1 MNKTLL
7 VVDRPERWPL
17 HVPEIEILSA
27 RKYLTDSSLASQRNL
42 RIFNLCKSYRYQSS
56 GYYVSLLAEARGHK
70 PIPSVATMQDLKAQ
84 SLIRALSGDVDD
96 LIQKSLHPLQ
106 SDRFTLSIYFSRN
119 LARKYDRL
127 CRALFNLFPVP
138 LLRASF
144 IRDGQ
149 HWGVQSIA
157 PISTSEIPEDH
168 RSFVIEAAREYFSG
182 NYSPGNRKAQA
193 RYRLAILVN
202 PEEAFPPSN
211 EKALRRFVRA
221 AEQTGFQAEL
231 IHKEDYGRLAEFDA
245 LFIRETTAVN
255 HHTFRFARKAEAEGI
270 IVIDDAQSILRCT
283 NKVFLAELLDRY
295 KIPTPRTRI
304 LHKDNL
310 EEIIKE
316 IGFPCILKQPDSA
329 FSQGVIKVE
338 DHEDFLKTTTALLE
352 KSELLIAQEFLP
364 TSFDWRI
371 GLLNGKP
378 LYACKYFMARK
389 HWQIYHHA
397 KQGSDATGKVESIP
411 VELVPRKVMRIA
423 QKAAQ
428 FMGNGLY
435 GVDLKETGNGCQII
449 EVNDNPSIDGGIED
463 SLAKENLYLKIMEH
477 FMHKIRQHKET
488 AP

>member
-144 IRDGQ
+144 VKDGPR
-149 HWGVQSIA
+149 WGVQSIA
-157 PISTSEIPEDH
+157 PISTSEIPEEH

-182 NYSPGNRKAQA
+182 NYSPANRKTQS

-211 EKALRRFVRA
+211 EKALRRFIRA

-270 IVIDDAQSILRCT
+270 VVIDDARSILRCT

-310 EEIIKE
+310 EEIIQE

-338 DHEDFLKTTTALLE
+338 DHKDFLKTTTALLE

-397 KQGSDATGKVESIP
+397 KQGADATGKVESIP

-435 GVDLKETGNGCQII
+435 GVDLKETGSDCRII

-463 SLAKENLYLKIMEH
+463 SLAKENLYLKVMEY
-477 FMHKIRQHKET
+477 FMHQIRQQKENT
-488 AP
+488 P

>member
-17 HVPEIEILSA
+17 HVPEIEIMSA

-42 RIFNLCKSYRYQSS
+42 RIFNLCRSYRYQSS

-70 PIPSVATMQDLKAQ
+70 PIPSVGTMQDLKAQ
-84 SLIRALSGDVDD
+84 SLIRALSTEVDD

-138 LLRASF
+138 LLRANF
-144 IRDGQ
+144 IKTGN

-157 PISTSEIPEDH
+157 PISTSEIPEEH
-168 RSFVIEAAREYFSG
+168 RLFVIEAAQEYFSS
-182 NYSPGNRKAQA
+182 NYNPGNRKTPA

-202 PEEAFPPSN
+202 PEESFPPSN
-211 EKALRRFVRA
+211 EKALRRFIRA

-231 IHKEDYGRLAEFDA
+231 IQKEDYGRLAEFDA

-270 IVIDDAQSILRCT
+270 VVIDDSQSILRCT
-283 NKVFLAELLDRY
+283 NKVFLAEILDRY
-295 KIPTPRTRI
+295 KVPTPKTRI

-310 EEIIKE
+310 QEIIQE

-329 FSQGVIKVE
+329 FSQGVIKVS
-338 DHEDFLKTTTALLE
+338 DQEDFLKITGNLLE
-352 KSELLIAQEFLP
+352 KSELLIAQEFVP
-364 TSFDWRI
+364 TAFDWRI

-378 LYACKYFMARK
+378 LYACKYYMARK

-397 KQGSDATGKVESIP
+397 KQGSDATGRVETIP
-411 VELVPRKVMRIA
+411 VELVPRNVMRMA

-428 FMGNGLY
+428 LMGNGLY
-435 GVDLKETGNGCQII
+435 GVDLKQTDVGCHII
-449 EVNDNPSIDGGIED
+449 EVNDNPSIDGGLED
-463 SLAKENLYLKIMEH
+463 SLAKENLYLHIMEH
-477 FMHKIRQHKET
+477 LMYRIRQQKESN
-488 AP
+488 P